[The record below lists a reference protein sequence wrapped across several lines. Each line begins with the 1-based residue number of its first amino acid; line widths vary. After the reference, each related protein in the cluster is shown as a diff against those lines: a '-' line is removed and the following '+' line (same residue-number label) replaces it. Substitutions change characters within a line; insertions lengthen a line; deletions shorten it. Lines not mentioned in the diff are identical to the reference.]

1 MKWLLLG
8 LLALV
13 ASVTVALVALPD
25 PGYVLLGYGKYSVET
40 SLLVLVVVL
49 ALAYVA
55 LRLLAGVWHT
65 PARLQHWDRQRH
77 LRQLQKQFDRAVIE
91 MAEGRLDSAERRL
104 ARVLKSPAAPLQAY
118 LLAAH
123 AASRT
128 GADLR
133 CDSYLNLAGERMPD
147 AQTAIALTRAELL
160 LHSARLEQAQTVL
173 TQLRARMPRN
183 SKVLRLA
190 MQLYLQQQD
199 WQKLRELLPELR
211 RGKVLDEPQWQQ
223 LAVQVYHEQVL
234 ALSSASDAEALQAGW
249 KQLPPPVQ
257 QDQDLL
263 ALYIEQLLRLG
274 AHEQAAQLLIAR
286 LREDWNQRLVYLFGE
301 LQGADSAAQQ
311 AQAEHWLEQHGQD
324 PVLLLSLARISLH
337 NKLWGKARSYLEAS
351 IDIQPSAEAWR
362 LLGNLLEQL
371 EEPDK
376 AADCYRRGLELVGQ
390 GPQDA
395 ALPAPLAGAEWQAA
409 VPSVSRSA

>member
-1 MKWLLLG
+1 
-8 LLALV
+8 
-13 ASVTVALVALPD
+13 
-25 PGYVLLGYGKYSVET
+25 
-40 SLLVLVVVL
+40 VLVVVL
-49 ALAYVA
+49 ALAYLA
-55 LRLLAGVWHT
+55 LRLLAGIWHT
-65 PARLQHWDRQRH
+65 PARLHNWDRQRH

-91 MAEGRLDSAERRL
+91 LAEGRLERAERRL

-133 CDSYLNLAGERMPD
+133 CDSYLNLAGERVPD

-173 TQLRARMPRN
+173 TQLRARLPRN
-183 SKVLRLA
+183 TKVLRLS

-199 WQKLRELLPELR
+199 WPKLRELLPELR
-211 RGKVLDEPQWQQ
+211 RGQVLDEAQWQQ
-223 LAVQVYHEQVL
+223 LAVQVYREQVL
-234 ALSSASDAEALQAGW
+234 ALSSASDVEALQTGW

-263 ALYIEQLLRLG
+263 AVYIEQLLRLG
-274 AHEQAAQLLIAR
+274 EHEQAGQLLTAR
-286 LREDWNQRLVYLFGE
+286 LKENWDPRLVRLFGE
-301 LQGADSAAQQ
+301 LQGADSMAQQ
-311 AQAEHWLEQHGQD
+311 TQAERWLEQHGQD

-351 IDIQPSAEAWR
+351 IDIRPSAGAWR

-376 AADCYRRGLELVGQ
+376 AADCYRRGLELVDHGRP
-390 GPQDA
+390 GA
-395 ALPAPLAGAEWQAA
+395 ALPALLTDAEWQEIA
-409 VPSVSRSA
+409 PLVSRSA